1 MRRVWAGVAVATALV
16 LAGCSSS
23 TGGTPKESSP
33 ASDAGAGKVTVV
45 SYDSMDLPEEMIAK
59 FKEETGY
66 DLEVSQV
73 GSGGEM
79 VNQLVLTKDEPLGD
93 VAFGVDNISAY
104 RAVAEGVFADDAG
117 EVPEWAAKQQIEG
130 GPGLVPFDQGDVCV
144 NIDHAW
150 FKEKGLEEPATFED
164 LADPKYKDMFVTMNP
179 ASSSPG
185 MALFVATVGAFG
197 DGWKDY
203 WTKLR
208 DNGVKVTKGW
218 SDAFGVDYSA
228 GEGAGPR
235 PLMTSYSSSPAYTAN
250 DDLTE
255 STTGALLD
263 TCFHQVEYM
272 GVLSGA
278 KNVEGAKAFI
288 DFMLQV
294 PQQEVVSESNYMHPI
309 NPEAKAPEALA
320 KFGKMA
326 DKPHQVDAKT
336 IAENQQEWLREW
348 SDLMG
353 Q

>member
-1 MRRVWAGVAVATALV
+1 MKQILRSL
-16 LAGCSSS
+16 L
-23 TGGTPKESSP
+23 
-33 ASDAGAGKVTVV
+33 GKKKPGR
-45 SYDSMDLPEEMIAK
+45 S
-59 FKEETGY
+59 
-66 DLEVSQV
+66 
-73 GSGGEM
+73 
-79 VNQLVLTKDEPLGD
+79 DEPRPSVYQAVKPKAGSTSTSRPSENK
-93 VAFGVDNISAY
+93 ASAPQKSDN
-104 RAVAEGVFADDAG
+104 
-117 EVPEWAAKQQIEG
+117 
-130 GPGLVPFDQGDVCV
+130 
-144 NIDHAW
+144 
-150 FKEKGLEEPATFED
+150 
-164 LADPKYKDMFVTMNP
+164 
-179 ASSSPG
+179 
-185 MALFVATVGAFG
+185 
-197 DGWKDY
+197 
-203 WTKLR
+203 
-208 DNGVKVTKGW
+208 
-218 SDAFGVDYSA
+218 
-228 GEGAGPR
+228 
-235 PLMTSYSSSPAYTAN
+235 
-250 DDLTE
+250 TE